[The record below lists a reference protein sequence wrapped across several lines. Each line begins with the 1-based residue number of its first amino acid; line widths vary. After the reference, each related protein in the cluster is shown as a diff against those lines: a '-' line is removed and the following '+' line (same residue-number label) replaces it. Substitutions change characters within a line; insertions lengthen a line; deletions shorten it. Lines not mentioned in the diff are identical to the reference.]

1 VSSTPT
7 WRVAAPRTV
16 EVPVVVIEVCV
27 FVVYGRAAVGRE
39 VLVARCL
46 AAMDIDFAFVVQRR
60 HEVHIPGGRASAVG
74 LNDLCQEI
82 SGVIQ
87 VLVEECLT
95 SVSILRHPVQEVS
108 KGRLGWRRN
117 KWA

>member
-1 VSSTPT
+1 MTTTPT
-7 WRVAAPRTV
+7 WRVTAPRTV

-60 HEVHIPGGRASAVG
+60 HEVHLLGGRASAVG
-74 LNDLCQEI
+74 LNDLYPAI
-82 SGVIQ
+82 SDVVQI
-87 VLVEECLT
+87 LVTECLT
-95 SVSILRHPVQEVS
+95 SVSILRHPVHEVS
-108 KGRLGWRRN
+108 KGRWLEEE
-117 KWA
+117 